1 MSSPV
6 YSLHQLGWRASYAQH
21 LALDD
26 FESAYPARVMAVHRS
41 GLAVLS
47 SRGHA
52 HVVVP
57 QRVVDALE
65 VSIAVGDWVLV
76 EDANERVA
84 RLVERQSLIERIGA
98 GTDGHRQSIA
108 ANVDTLFVVSSCNED
123 FNPSRLERYLALAH
137 QAGVEPV
144 VVLTKADLCSQAG
157 AYVAQAHGVAR
168 GAAVVAVDA
177 TKPEGL
183 GSLARWLAE
192 GNTVAFVGSSGVGK
206 STLTNALVGNPA
218 QLTSAIRDDDAR
230 GRHTTTGREMFLTCT
245 GAWVIDTPGMR
256 ELRVGA
262 AVEGVQT
269 TFDDVQS
276 LALACRFRDCS
287 HGGEAGCAVRAAL
300 DEGRLE
306 LRRWTSYQKLQ
317 REVAEASR
325 TIRERHENNRQF
337 GCMARSAMRAKRE
350 RQGR

>member
-1 MSSPV
+1 MLHPPSSPGPRCTDLPTSGPRWYACRPRSSVRLPAIGRSRHERFERVPPMSSV

-57 QRVVDALE
+57 QRVADALE

-76 EDANERVA
+76 ENDNERVA

-108 ANVDTLFVVSSCNED
+108 ANVDTLFVVSSCNEN

-144 VVLTKADLCSQAG
+144 VVLTKADLSGQVG
-157 AYVAQAHGVAR
+157 AYVAQAHGVAQ
-168 GAAVVAVDA
+168 GASVVAV
-177 TKPEGL
+177 
-183 GSLARWLAE
+183 
-192 GNTVAFVGSSGVGK
+192 
-206 STLTNALVGNPA
+206 
-218 QLTSAIRDDDAR
+218 
-230 GRHTTTGREMFLTCT
+230 
-245 GAWVIDTPGMR
+245 
-256 ELRVGA
+256 
-262 AVEGVQT
+262 
-269 TFDDVQS
+269 
-276 LALACRFRDCS
+276 
-287 HGGEAGCAVRAAL
+287 
-300 DEGRLE
+300 
-306 LRRWTSYQKLQ
+306 
-317 REVAEASR
+317 
-325 TIRERHENNRQF
+325 
-337 GCMARSAMRAKRE
+337 
-350 RQGR
+350 